1 MCLLD
6 CSSQSPLLLRQWATV
21 FFTSTCWNPAARIQ
35 SSQCARRHKKCLF
48 YITFPVSWP
57 AEGKSRGTA
66 PCKLSL
72 NLFLALLHLQV
83 GEMCRC
89 VCWWCL
95 KTGIIESRQ
104 RVLAQTLQHIFPSSM
119 ASKAFAQPWWHP
131 ERWWA
136 SQNHPWSIVKSV
148 LESFISLFLS
158 FSSIWTLTNIPT
170 LSILKSSNLF

>member
-1 MCLLD
+1 MPGD
-6 CSSQSPLLLRQWATV
+6 TKNA
-21 FFTSTCWNPAARIQ
+21 FFTSLSLWVGPA
-35 SSQCARRHKKCLF
+35 
-48 YITFPVSWP
+48 V
-57 AEGKSRGTA
+57 GKSRGTA

-72 NLFLALLHLQV
+72 NLFLALLHLQF

-136 SQNHPWSIVKSV
+136 SQNHPWSIVKYV

-158 FSSIWTLTNIPT
+158 FSSIWTLTKT
-170 LSILKSSNLF
+170 SQRCQFSSLATYSR